1 MLLHDLFAEA
11 LKNTPDKEAIIFK
24 GRSTSYRELYDLM
37 NRSARALL
45 SLGIVRGDRV
55 AIFMENR
62 VELVE
67 LYFACF
73 RICAIAV
80 PLNHRYQTDEVIYAV
95 NHCGAKVLIAD
106 GSLFP
111 RAEGI
116 KDSVQSLQG
125 IYVFGDEPTNMENSW
140 SRILKNLP
148 ENAEWPLV
156 QENDPA
162 MILYT
167 SGSTNKPKG
176 VTHTHG
182 SIFHTASSR
191 KISQCLT
198 EEDVSLAATAICH
211 AGASIGV
218 TFPTL
223 YAGGTVVILE
233 KTDPVLFLEALI
245 KHRPTRTVIL
255 PAQLLDAVEHPQAQS
270 VDFNCLKE
278 VECGGDQIS
287 HDLYE
292 HFNKVAGYELNQLY
306 GLTECEGA
314 CINPPFGLIK
324 RGSIGK
330 PREGVEIRLVN
341 PDGKDVPDGEIGE
354 ILIKSASVM
363 IGYWNDPE
371 NTKKTFLDGWL
382 RTGDLGRRDEDGYHH
397 FNGRIKEVIIKGGS
411 NVAPGEVEEVIDDHP
426 DVIISGVVGTPDPR
440 YGQLIHA
447 FIELKPGLENPPGE
461 KELSA
466 YAAKRLAAYKVPD
479 RWTFVEE
486 LPRNEVGKIDRR
498 GLHAL
503 AAKLDSK

>member
-1 MLLHDLFAEA
+1 MLIYELLEEA

-24 GRSTSYRELYDLM
+24 GKSTSYRELHDLM
-37 NRSARALL
+37 NWSARALL
-45 SLGIVRGDRV
+45 SLGIARGDRV

-73 RICAIAV
+73 RIGAIAV
-80 PLNHRYQTDEVIYAV
+80 PLNHRYQTDEVVYAV
-95 NHCGAKVLIAD
+95 NHCEAKVLIA
-106 GSLFP
+106 
-111 RAEGI
+111 ECI
-116 KDSVQSLQG
+116 KDSVPSLLG
-125 IYVFGDEPTNMENSW
+125 IYVFGDEPANMENSW

-148 ENAEWPLV
+148 ENVEWPLV
-156 QENDPA
+156 GENDPA

-167 SGSTNKPKG
+167 SGITNKPKG
-176 VTHTHG
+176 VTHTHS

-191 KISQCLT
+191 KISQKLT
-198 EEDVSLAATAICH
+198 KEDVSLAATVICH

-233 KTDPVLFLEALI
+233 KTDPVLFLEAVTQ
-245 KHRPTRTVIL
+245 HRPTRTVIL
-255 PAQLLDAVEHPQAQS
+255 PAQLLDTVEHPRAES
-270 VDFNCLKE
+270 VDFSCLKE

-330 PREGVEIRLVN
+330 PRDVIEIRLLN
-341 PDGKDVPDGEIGE
+341 PDGKDVPDGEVGE

-382 RTGDLGRRDEDGYHH
+382 RTGDLGRRDEDGYYY
-397 FNGRIKEVIIKGGS
+397 FIGRIKEVIIKGGS
-411 NVAPGEVEEVIDDHP
+411 NVAPGEVEEVLDDHP

-447 FIELKPGLENPPGE
+447 FIELKPSLENPPGE
-461 KELSA
+461 NELSA
-466 YAAKRLAAYKVPD
+466 YASKRLAAYKVPD
-479 RWTFVEE
+479 RFTLVEE

-503 AAKLDSK
+503 AAKLDSR